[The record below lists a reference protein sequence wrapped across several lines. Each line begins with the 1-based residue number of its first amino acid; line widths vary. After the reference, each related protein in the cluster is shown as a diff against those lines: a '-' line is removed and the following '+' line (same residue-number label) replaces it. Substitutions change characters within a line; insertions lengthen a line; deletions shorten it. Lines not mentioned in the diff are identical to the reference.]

1 MKVFPV
7 RDQVVV
13 LKAKEEEK
21 VSQGGIIQ
29 VSLGSSSPTGPRHV
43 EGTVVAVG
51 SGRITMN
58 GSIIPLEVKEGD
70 KVVFNPSMAT
80 EIQSDGTT
88 YLVLRED
95 NLFVLR

>member
-1 MKVFPV
+1 MNVVPL

-13 LKAKEEEK
+13 IKSIEEEK
-21 VSQGGIIQ
+21 KTASGIIMPTI
-29 VSLGSSSPTGPRHV
+29 SSSTNRNV

-58 GSIIPLEVKEGD
+58 GSIIPLEVKVGD
-70 KVVFNPSMAT
+70 AVVFNPSMGT
-80 EIQSDGTT
+80 EIQADGTT